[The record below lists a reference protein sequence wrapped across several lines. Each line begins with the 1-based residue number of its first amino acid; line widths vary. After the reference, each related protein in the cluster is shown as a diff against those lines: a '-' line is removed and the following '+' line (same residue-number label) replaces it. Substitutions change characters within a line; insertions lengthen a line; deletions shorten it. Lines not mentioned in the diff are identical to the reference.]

1 MNKNNDLNINEEK
14 NNIQLTGK
22 VSATMKAFIE
32 NMPES
37 TFAGKIRSLIDSYSV
52 IVEEKS
58 RLKIDRIQNLEE
70 NLKVMKTNIEA
81 IEQECNL
88 YVNQFEENTKEKIEE
103 VIKMAMEQEA
113 VKVELEEK
121 NKEYDKLLSNK
132 EDLEKELDKS
142 KINIDKLNEEVKLLQ
157 DTKLDLTN
165 MNTQLNAQNVDLVS
179 RENAALKEIERLKE
193 SYSIEI
199 AKLKEELLN
208 TKDELKSTVAD
219 AKANKDLLESK
230 LENVIKGNEDL
241 KVQIDEI
248 KQEKKDIQE
257 VNKSLEIEIKDL
269 NTKLQDIEKVNV
281 KLDAQNEEKANEI
294 SVLKDTLNIKEKE
307 INKSSETIINLEKDN
322 SKLNTII
329 ENANKDIEKLNKEN
343 DSLKENIN
351 NKELEFNELKVN
363 LASLE
368 KDLEVAKN
376 SNKKKDMEI
385 KDLNTRY
392 EEQINT
398 LRAKITELEKAN
410 KK

>member
-1 MNKNNDLNINEEK
+1 MTKNNEININEEK

-32 NMPES
+32 NMPEG
-37 TFAGKIRSLIDSYSV
+37 TFAEKIRSLIDSYSV
-52 IVEEKS
+52 TTQEK
-58 RLKIDRIQNLEE
+58 RKLKIERIQTLKQNLDVMEQT
-70 NLKVMKTNIEA
+70 LKT

-88 YVNQFEENTKEKIEE
+88 YVNQVEETTKEEIEKL
-103 VIKMAMEQEA
+103 VKMAMEQDA

-142 KINIDKLNEEVKLLQ
+142 KINIEKLNEEVKLLQ

-165 MNTQLNAQNVDLVS
+165 MNTQLNTQNVDLVS
-179 RENAALKEIERLKE
+179 RENAALKEIESLKE
-193 SYSIEI
+193 VHSIEI

-208 TKDELKSTVAD
+208 TKDELKSTRAD
-219 AKANKDLLESK
+219 AKAKKELLEAK
-230 LENVIKGNEDL
+230 LENAVKGNEDL

-329 ENANKDIEKLNKEN
+329 ENVNKDIEKLNKEN

-363 LASLE
+363 LTSLE

-376 SNKKKDMEI
+376 SNKKKDIEI

-398 LRAKITELEKAN
+398 LRAKIIELEKAD